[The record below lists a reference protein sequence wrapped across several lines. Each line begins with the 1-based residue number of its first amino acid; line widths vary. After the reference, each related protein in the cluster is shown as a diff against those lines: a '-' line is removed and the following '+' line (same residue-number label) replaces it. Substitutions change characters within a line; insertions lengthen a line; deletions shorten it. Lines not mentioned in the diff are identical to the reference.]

1 MGAQGWCGSDWAS
14 VSEQSTERRGWG
26 QSQESAAVISWPD
39 VFVLPLIVLVA
50 SPGATPPRRRTVG
63 NRVRHD
69 DIRRLPKSLRAIPH
83 GSAVRIPA
91 GRHKESPSLGKSPSA
106 DSSLASNHESS

>member
-1 MGAQGWCGSDWAS
+1 MSSVPIHSKPTAAVWYGSDSAF
-14 VSEQSTERRGWG
+14 VSKPSTERRGWG

-39 VFVLPLIVLVA
+39 VSVLPLIVLVV
-50 SPGATPPRRRTVG
+50 SPGAMPPTRRTVG

-69 DIRRLPKSLRAIPH
+69 GVPRLPKSLRAIPH

-91 GRHKESPSLGKSPSA
+91 GRHKESPSLG
-106 DSSLASNHESS
+106 